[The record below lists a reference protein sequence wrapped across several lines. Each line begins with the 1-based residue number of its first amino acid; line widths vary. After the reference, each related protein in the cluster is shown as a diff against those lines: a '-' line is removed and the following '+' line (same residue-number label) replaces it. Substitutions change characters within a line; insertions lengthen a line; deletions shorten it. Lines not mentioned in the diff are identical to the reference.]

1 MRAQDGIFA
10 APIVHSCLKSVDR
23 FRRSQSVCPAPT
35 SPKKS
40 KRETTMRK
48 IFFTVVGAA
57 LIASSMSQVAFS
69 KEHHHAYNGRQ
80 FNAEKFRNSNAYAA
94 PSHVPD

>member
-1 MRAQDGIFA
+1 
-10 APIVHSCLKSVDR
+10 
-23 FRRSQSVCPAPT
+23 
-35 SPKKS
+35 
-40 KRETTMRK
+40 MRK

-80 FNAEKFRNSNAYAA
+80 FNAEKFRNST
-94 PSHVPD
+94 SHVPDAGYVYVPDAGYAGSGLAGAWGSMTGFN